1 LYYSS
6 LYDLIVT
13 ACVNTACDD
22 TEHVEASDNNE
33 HQVGTTRITL
43 PRESLRC

>member
-13 ACVNTACDD
+13 ACVNTPCVD
-22 TEHVEASDNNE
+22 TEHVAASDNTE
-33 HQVGTTRITL
+33 QEVGITRITW
-43 PRESLRC
+43 PH